1 MKKKNISY
9 VGFAGD
15 IIHYGH
21 IKIINTASKYGS
33 VVVGL
38 LTDKA
43 ISSYKRK
50 PLMNYKQRYTVISN
64 IKNVEL
70 VIAQNTLDYT
80 KNLKKIKPKYV
91 VHGDDW
97 KKGPQK
103 KTRENIIKLLSSW
116 NGKLIEVPYTKG
128 ISTTKILT
136 HLRKEIV
143 NQNKNTSSSLKEK
156 KRVEKSKVR
165 LK

>member
-1 MKKKNISY
+1 MKKKSISY

-15 IIHYGH
+15 LIHYGH
-21 IKIINTASKYGS
+21 IKIINTASKYGR

-50 PLMNYKQRYTVISN
+50 PLMNYKQRYAVISN
-64 IKNVEL
+64 IKDVDL
-70 VIAQNTLDYT
+70 VIAQNTLDYS
-80 KNLKKIKPKYV
+80 KNLKKIKPNYV

-97 KKGPQK
+97 KKGPHR
-103 KTRENIIKLLSSW
+103 KTREKIIKLLSSW

-128 ISTTKILT
+128 ISTTKILI
-136 HLRKEIV
+136 HLREEALK
-143 NQNKNTSSSLKEK
+143 NKK
-156 KRVEKSKVR
+156 K
-165 LK
+165 

>member
-1 MKKKNISY
+1 MKKKNVSY

-15 IIHYGH
+15 LIHYGH

-50 PLMNYKQRYTVISN
+50 PLMNYKQRYAVISN
-64 IKNVEL
+64 IKDVEL
-70 VIAQNTLDYT
+70 VIAQNTLDYS
-80 KNLKKIKPKYV
+80 KNLKKIKPNYV

-97 KKGPQK
+97 KKGPQRK
-103 KTRENIIKLLSSW
+103 IREKIIKLLSSW

-128 ISTTKILT
+128 ISTTKILI
-136 HLRKEIV
+136 HLRKEA
-143 NQNKNTSSSLKEK
+143 QTNKK
-156 KRVEKSKVR
+156 K
-165 LK
+165 